1 MNYKNTK
8 RVVNRLAF
16 VTLAAAVLHCSCLIG
31 VCESKSAVNQQQ
43 QQTSSGHLG
52 KLTGRLAGKKEKEIC
67 LILAEIGVG
76 LIAGTTLLTNLWYTV
91 TKHKRK

>member
-8 RVVNRLAF
+8 RVINRLAF
-16 VTLAAAVLHCSCLIG
+16 VILVVAVLRCSCLIG
-31 VCESKSAVNQQQ
+31 ICKGKSATEPQQQ
-43 QQTSSGHLG
+43 QATSRRLG
-52 KLTGRLAGKKEKEIC
+52 KLSGRLAGKKEKEIW

-76 LIAGTTLLTNLWYTV
+76 LTIGTTLLTNLWYTV